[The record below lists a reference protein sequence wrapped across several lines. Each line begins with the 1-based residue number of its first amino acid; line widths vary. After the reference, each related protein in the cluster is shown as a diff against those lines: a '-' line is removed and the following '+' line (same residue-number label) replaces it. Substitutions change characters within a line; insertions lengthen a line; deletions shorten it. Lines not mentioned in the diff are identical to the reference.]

1 MTEKRRTALITGSG
15 RNIGRAM
22 AHDLAKDGF
31 NIIVNGSSSRE
42 SCDRVADEVRALG
55 VDAEVMMCNVGD
67 KAELDAMGVAALK
80 RFGSVEVIVNNV
92 ALRPISPFMDIDETE
107 WNRVFDINLNA
118 PTRLARMFLPG
129 LIDAEWGRIVNFTG
143 MNAMRGHANR
153 PHVSTSK
160 HAVLGLTRS
169 LAVEFGKFGV
179 TVNCIS
185 PGPIK
190 SERDDPEFEA
200 YIAKTIGS
208 NPTRRQGTAA
218 EVSHAVRMLVSGG
231 GAYINGQLIQVNG
244 GAAR

>member
-1 MTEKRRTALITGSG
+1 MSDKRKTALITGSG

-42 SCDRVADEVRALG
+42 PCDRVADEVRALG

-67 KAELDAMGVAALK
+67 KSELTAMGEAALK
-80 RFGSVEVIVNNV
+80 RFGSVDVIVNNV
-92 ALRPISPFMDIDETE
+92 AIRPISPFLEIDEDE

-118 PTRLARMFLPG
+118 PARLARMFLPG
-129 LIDAEWGRIVNFTG
+129 MIDAGWGRIVNFTG

-169 LAVEFGKFGV
+169 LAVEFGQYGI
-179 TVNCIS
+179 TINCIS

-218 EVSHAVRMLVSGG
+218 EVSAAVRMLVSDG
-231 GAYINGQLIQVNG
+231 GAYINGQMIQVNG
-244 GAAR
+244 GAAL